1 MSKQPRRKK
10 NMLMMLNLIVGT
22 LSKHLRDR
30 RGVVSVEWI
39 ILAIVIMVAI
49 VAAFAPAFQ
58 QALKTGV
65 QAVSDA
71 LTAQSGAAGS

>member
-1 MSKQPRRKK
+1 LLR
-10 NMLMMLNLIVGT
+10 MLNLIVGAV
-22 LSKHLRDR
+22 SKHLRDR

-49 VAAFAPAFQ
+49 VAAFAPAIGT
-58 QALKTGV
+58 ALKAGV
-65 QAVSDA
+65 TAVSDA

>member
-1 MSKQPRRKK
+1 
-10 NMLMMLNLIVGT
+10 MLMMLNLIAGT
-22 LSKHLRDR
+22 VSKTLRDR

-58 QALKTGV
+58 AALTAGV
-65 QAVSDA
+65 QAVSTTLQTQA
-71 LTAQSGAAGS
+71 GAGS

>member
-1 MSKQPRRKK
+1 
-10 NMLMMLNLIVGT
+10 MLMMLNLIVGT

-58 QALKTGV
+58 TALTAGV
-65 QAVSDA
+65 QAVSTTLQTQA
-71 LTAQSGAAGS
+71 GAGS